1 MQQPTRESRSII
13 WDSLRWQDFAHRP
26 GDIFVCTP
34 PKCGTTWTQTIVV
47 ELVFPGGPAPGPVF
61 EVAPWIDARFEPIGD
76 ILTRLD
82 AQTHRRQIK
91 THTRADAVPIF
102 DDAQYIVVGRDGRDA
117 CMSFLNHMANLQPEL
132 MGRLITSAIEE
143 GIPLGSGPPPV
154 HDLHEFFAWWIDE
167 RILFDHI
174 CSWWEH
180 HGEANVLFVHFND
193 LKADLDGQMRRIAA
207 FLHIPIDEATWPTQ
221 VERCTFAGMKARPD
235 DIAEFES
242 HFIGGADTFLY
253 KGTNG
258 RWQGELADDEL
269 ARYDTAVA
277 EYLTPECATWL
288 AGGGEP
294 GASS

>member
-1 MQQPTRESRSII
+1 MPRPRDII
-13 WDSLRWQDFAHRP
+13 
-26 GDIFVCTP
+26 VCTP
-34 PKCGTTWTQTIVV
+34 PKCGTTWTQTIAI

-61 EVAPWIDARFEPIGD
+61 EVAPWIDARFEPIED

-91 THTRADAVPIF
+91 THTEAHSVPIF

-117 CMSFLNHMANLQPEL
+117 CMSFLNHMANMQPEL
-132 MGRLITSAIEE
+132 MGQLFTSAIEE
-143 GIPLGSGPPPV
+143 GLPLGSGPPPV
-154 HDLHEFFAWWIDE
+154 DNIHDFFTWWLDE

-174 CSWWEH
+174 SSWWEH
-180 HGEANVLFVHFND
+180 HGEANMLFVHFND
-193 LKADLDGQMRRIAA
+193 LKADLDGQMRRIAG
-207 FLHIPIDEATWPTQ
+207 FLDIPIDETMWPTQ

-242 HFIGGADTFLY
+242 QFIGGADTFLY

-258 RWQGELADDEL
+258 RWHGELTDDEL
-269 ARYDTAVA
+269 ARYDVAVA

-294 GASS
+294 STGN